1 MKTGDERRHEPRRET
16 PHAEDGAP
24 RILLSI
30 PDLSKKLLAPENYS
44 RGGLHVTLD
53 ERPGMPSPPVSCS
66 LMVDGAKVND
76 FEAQVKW
83 VQQNE
88 GAPPTWTAG
97 LSVDAELDI
106 L

>member
-1 MKTGDERRHEPRRET
+1 MNTGDEKRREPRRET
-16 PHAEDGAP
+16 PHTEDGAP
-24 RILLSI
+24 RIFLTI

-44 RGGLHVTLD
+44 RGGLQVTLD

-66 LMVDGAKVND
+66 LMVDGEMTNE

-88 GAPPTWTAG
+88 GDPTTWTAG
-97 LSVDAELDI
+97 LAVDAELDI

>member
-1 MKTGDERRHEPRRET
+1 
-16 PHAEDGAP
+16 
-24 RILLSI
+24 
-30 PDLSKKLLAPENYS
+30 
-44 RGGLHVTLD
+44 
-53 ERPGMPSPPVSCS
+53 MPSPPVSCS
-66 LMVDGAKVND
+66 LMVDGAKAND

-88 GAPPTWTAG
+88 GDPPTWTAG